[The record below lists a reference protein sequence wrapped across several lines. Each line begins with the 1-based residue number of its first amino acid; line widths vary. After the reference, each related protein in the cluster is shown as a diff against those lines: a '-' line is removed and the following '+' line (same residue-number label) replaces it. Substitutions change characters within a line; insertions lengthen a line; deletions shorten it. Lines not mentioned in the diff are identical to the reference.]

1 MRYFLLII
9 GLVPLITFGQA
20 SDYKIPTKV
29 ILSPGL
35 IYQGELLGEINLMF
49 SKLDMTTGGSAIWG
63 PRIGLESSF
72 TKNNYLIAPKIGY
85 EFSGLLLCVRGN
97 LLSYIQNKKIDVR
110 FLPEIG
116 LSLSGA
122 LNLCYGY
129 NVHVIANKIDYISN
143 HRISL
148 TVNLDFD
155 LWKGL

>member
-1 MRYFLLII
+1 M
-9 GLVPLITFGQA
+9 VAFGQ
-20 SDYKIPTKV
+20 STDDRLSKKV

-49 SKLDMTTGGSAIWG
+49 SKLEMTTGGAAIWG
-63 PRIGLESSF
+63 PRVGIESSF
-72 TKNNYLIAPKIGY
+72 TNNNYLIAPKIGY
-85 EFSGLLLCVRGN
+85 EFSGLIFCVRGN
-97 LLSYIQNKKIDVR
+97 LLSYFQDKEVDLR

-122 LNLCYGY
+122 MNLCYGY
-129 NVHVIANKIDYISN
+129 NIHIIADKINDISN

-148 TVNLDFD
+148 TINLDLD